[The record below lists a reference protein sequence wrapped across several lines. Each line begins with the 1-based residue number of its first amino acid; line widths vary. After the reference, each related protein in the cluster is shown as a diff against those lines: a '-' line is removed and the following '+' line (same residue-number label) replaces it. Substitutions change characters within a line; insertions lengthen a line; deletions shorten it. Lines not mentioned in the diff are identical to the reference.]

1 MDALLT
7 MRREAARRRRIKLIP
22 DVAVTLLLVVLCF
35 YFLAPVVWL
44 ILASTKSVASLY
56 TSSPLWFGANFQ
68 LWNNMAHA
76 LTLQPSQFSFW
87 FISFSSGQFVV
98 WFANSLLYTIPS
110 VFLSALTGSAAGFGL
125 AKYHFR
131 GRTVL
136 LFLVMFALVFPG
148 GALVIPTFLVGSAL
162 HLVDNPLGIILPQIA
177 NAFGVV
183 VFYNFFSQQFS
194 TEIVHAARIDGA
206 SEYRI
211 YAAIALPAARAILAT
226 LSIFAFVAS
235 WNNFF
240 LPNLMAPSDDRKP
253 LAVGLGIWAQS
264 TAMGGGAGQG
274 GGQIAGNGIIT
285 VTDVI
290 TGAMMVSVPIII
302 LFVALRKYWSSG
314 FMGGG
319 LKG

>member
-1 MDALLT
+1 M
-7 MRREAARRRRIKLIP
+7 
-22 DVAVTLLLVVLCF
+22 
-35 YFLAPVVWL
+35 
-44 ILASTKSVASLY
+44 
-56 TSSPLWFGANFQ
+56 
-68 LWNNMAHA
+68 
-76 LTLQPSQFSFW
+76 
-87 FISFSSGQFVV
+87 V

-110 VFLSALTGSAAGFGL
+110 VVLSALTGSAAGFGL

-211 YAAIALPAARAILAT
+211 YAAIAL
-226 LSIFAFVAS
+226 
-235 WNNFF
+235 
-240 LPNLMAPSDDRKP
+240 
-253 LAVGLGIWAQS
+253 
-264 TAMGGGAGQG
+264 AGRPRYP
-274 GGQIAGNGIIT
+274 GN
-285 VTDVI
+285 
-290 TGAMMVSVPIII
+290 PEY
-302 LFVALRKYWSSG
+302 LRLRG
-314 FMGGG
+314 
-319 LKG
+319 

>member
-1 MDALLT
+1 MDTSLI
-7 MRREAARRRRIKLIP
+7 MRQEAKRRRRVRLVP
-22 DVAVTLLLVVLCF
+22 DILVTLLLIALCF
-35 YFLAPVVWL
+35 YFIAPVIWL
-44 ILASTKSVASLY
+44 ILASTKSVGSLY
-56 TSSPLWFGANFQ
+56 TSSPLWFGGDFR
-68 LWNNMAHA
+68 LWDNVKHA
-76 LTLQPSQFSFW
+76 VTLQTAHFGFW
-87 FISFSSGQFVV
+87 FINFDSGEFLV

-110 VFLSALTGSAAGFGL
+110 VVLSALTGSAAGYGL
-125 AKYHFR
+125 AKYRFR

-148 GALVIPTFLVGSAL
+148 GALVIPTFLVGSAF

-183 VFYNFFSQQFS
+183 VFYNFFNHQFS

-211 YAAIALPAARAILAT
+211 YASIGIPAARAILAT

-235 WNNFF
+235 WNNYF

-264 TAMGGGAGQG
+264 TALGGGAGQG
-274 GGQIAGNGIIT
+274 GGQTAGNGIVT

-290 TGAMMVSVPIII
+290 TGAMLVSVPIII
-302 LFVALRKYWSSG
+302 LFVALRKYWASG
-314 FMGGG
+314 FVGGG